1 MPDIDYACWWLLHLR
16 VAKKE
21 ILSEQEQLEYR
32 AGLSYFDSQAE
43 LPTPHTNIYLRT
55 LRAAIDRAS
64 AFHAE
69 LSAQSAKLDRKI
81 GSLEAFYHQATG
93 HKLNPETRA

>member
-43 LPTPHTNIYLRT
+43 LPAPHTNIYLRT
-55 LRAAIDRAS
+55 LLAAIDRS
-64 AFHAE
+64 SEFHAN
-69 LSAQSAKLDRKI
+69 L
-81 GSLEAFYHQATG
+81 
-93 HKLNPETRA
+93 